1 MNIMNIAIELP
12 DSYAILQD
20 LNSIQK
26 ELLLFYALM
35 LFKQGRVSLSKA
47 ANISN
52 LDIYDFMKECK
63 KNLIPVIEVSKEE
76 LLQELEGF

>member
-1 MNIMNIAIELP
+1 MNIAIELP

-47 ANISN
+47 ATISN

-63 KNLIPVIEVSKEE
+63 KKSHTSYRNI
-76 LLQELEGF
+76 